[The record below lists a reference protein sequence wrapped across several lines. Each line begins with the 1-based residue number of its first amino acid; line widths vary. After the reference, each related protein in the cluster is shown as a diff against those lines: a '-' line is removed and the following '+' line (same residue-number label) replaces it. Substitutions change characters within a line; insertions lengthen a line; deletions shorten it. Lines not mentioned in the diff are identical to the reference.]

1 MMFMTTLQSK
11 RKEKAL
17 SELAQRI
24 RIARRNARLSQSEL
38 GKSLGLSDKSISAYE
53 QGRSTPPLDKLKKI
67 AEITSYP
74 FAYFTQEDAGE
85 STLAAKLQSIE
96 RELAEVKRLLKSK
109 K

>member
-1 MMFMTTLQSK
+1 MMFMTGLQSK
-11 RKEKAL
+11 KKEKAL

-24 RIARRNARLSQSEL
+24 RIARRNAHLSQSEL

-67 AEITSYP
+67 AHLTSYP
-74 FAYFTQEDAGE
+74 FAYFTQEDAGDL
-85 STLAAKLQSIE
+85 TLAAKLHSIE
-96 RELAEVKRLLKSK
+96 RELAEVKRLLKAK